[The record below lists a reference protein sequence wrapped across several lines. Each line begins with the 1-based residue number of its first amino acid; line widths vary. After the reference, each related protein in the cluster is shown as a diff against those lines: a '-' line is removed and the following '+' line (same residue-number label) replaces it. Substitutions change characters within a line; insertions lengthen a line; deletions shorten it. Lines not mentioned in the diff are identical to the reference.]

1 MDAYSKRYIFTC
13 LYIYNYVFLCV
24 FPPFPCTL
32 LYLLLHVSRYVP
44 PLKPATSRWSL
55 ELPDNPQA
63 LQEELSKQESLLNQ
77 LHEELAAGKA
87 DTEKEEQIWEVQ
99 RVCTQLKRK
108 VRNIQHIEQFK
119 ACLVHRQLVN
129 FFVSTIGKVC

>member
-1 MDAYSKRYIFTC
+1 MNFETSACSIF
-13 LYIYNYVFLCV
+13 
-24 FPPFPCTL
+24 
-32 LYLLLHVSRYVP
+32 RYVP

-63 LQEELSKQESLLNQ
+63 LQEELAKQESLLNQ

-108 VRNIQHIEQFK
+108 VGGK
-119 ACLVHRQLVN
+119 PLCAPD
-129 FFVSTIGKVC
+129 FV

>member
-1 MDAYSKRYIFTC
+1 MKLACLKECYGSVVQIATKALQILKKKMLFNSKFFIILMCHSISY
-13 LYIYNYVFLCV
+13 
-24 FPPFPCTL
+24 
-32 LYLLLHVSRYVP
+32 RYVP
-44 PLKPATSRWSL
+44 PLRPATSRWSL

-108 VRNIQHIEQFK
+108 VK
-119 ACLVHRQLVN
+119 ACSCWN
-129 FFVSTIGKVC
+129 FVSLANQAYA